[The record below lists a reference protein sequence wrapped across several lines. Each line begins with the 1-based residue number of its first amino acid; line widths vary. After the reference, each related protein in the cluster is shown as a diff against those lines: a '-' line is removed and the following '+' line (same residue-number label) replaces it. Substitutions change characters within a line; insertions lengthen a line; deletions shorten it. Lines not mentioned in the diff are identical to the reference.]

1 MTCNGTN
8 ERRKREREKKER
20 ERKLG
25 GSPDFGNTM
34 QISGREPHAEAE
46 AMEEMHSM
54 KSRVSASRGE

>member
-1 MTCNGTN
+1 MR
-8 ERRKREREKKER
+8 EEREREKKER

-34 QISGREPHAEAE
+34 QISGREPYGKAE
-46 AMEEMHSM
+46 AMKEMHSM